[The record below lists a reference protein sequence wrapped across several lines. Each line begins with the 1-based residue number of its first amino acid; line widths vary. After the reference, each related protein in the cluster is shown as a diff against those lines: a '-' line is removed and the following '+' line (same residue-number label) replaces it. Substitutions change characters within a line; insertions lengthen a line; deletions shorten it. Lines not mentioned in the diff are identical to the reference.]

1 MMKKFAIVGNP
12 AAHSLSPK
20 LFYAGYHLSDA
31 QSDNSLN
38 MSYSVLE
45 GSNIEECIASLKE
58 QGYSGANVT
67 APFKEAVM
75 KFVTDADAVCKTIG
89 AANLIKF
96 EGNRVFG
103 FNTDYTAVKRIA
115 DEFIGSKNGR
125 LQNLKAFVIGCGG
138 AGKAAALA
146 CKDAALQTYITNRTM
161 SKAIEYAGKIG
172 VQALDFERCNLMLK
186 VLKEGGVAAGGNLLI
201 IYTLPLQIE
210 QFAPDSFTGATVV
223 EANYKNPCINSGS
236 GKQWLV
242 YQAIEGFRLF
252 TGLTPDENAMHSAL

>member
-89 AANLIKF
+89 AA
-96 EGNRVFG
+96 
-103 FNTDYTAVKRIA
+103 
-115 DEFIGSKNGR
+115 
-125 LQNLKAFVIGCGG
+125 
-138 AGKAAALA
+138 
-146 CKDAALQTYITNRTM
+146 
-161 SKAIEYAGKIG
+161 
-172 VQALDFERCNLMLK
+172 
-186 VLKEGGVAAGGNLLI
+186 
-201 IYTLPLQIE
+201 
-210 QFAPDSFTGATVV
+210 
-223 EANYKNPCINSGS
+223 
-236 GKQWLV
+236 
-242 YQAIEGFRLF
+242 
-252 TGLTPDENAMHSAL
+252 